1 MNRLFTLLIVLAMA
15 GGIAAG
21 WACHTWLGPAD
32 IRTAVDSFGLIT
44 DLFLRAIRMVIAPLV
59 FATLVAGI
67 AHMEDTA
74 SVGRIGVRALVWFVF
89 SSLVSLA
96 IGLVVVRLLEP
107 GVGVAVPQN
116 LLAAAPPSGTPAAE
130 PLTVK
135 SFLTHLVPTSIV
147 DAMARNEILQIVVF
161 AVLFGLGAAS
171 LPQRAP
177 AVLALADQVS
187 AVMLKVTGFVMKLA
201 PLAIFAAMAGAVA
214 AQGVEILWVFVKF
227 IEGFYLALAILWA
240 FMLAMAG
247 LAWGAKGL
255 GLLAAVR
262 EPVLLAFSTTSSEAA
277 FPKLMERLEAF
288 GVPPRIVSFVL
299 PLAYSF
305 NLTGSMMYL
314 TFALVF
320 IAQVF
325 HVPLTLGQ
333 EVVMLLILM
342 VSSKG
347 VAGVPRSVMVV
358 LAATLPYFHL
368 PMAGVPLVLAVDH
381 IMDMGRSST
390 NVLGNAVASLVVAR
404 WRFRATA
411 GAGIVAD
418 SDPSAELAE
427 TESKISGLRRALV
440 GEP

>member
-1 MNRLFTLLIVLAMA
+1 MAGREAREGAVNRLFGVLMILAMA
-15 GGIAAG
+15 GGVAAG
-21 WACHTWLGPAD
+21 WACHAWLGPAD
-32 IRTAVDSFGLIT
+32 AKAAVETFGVIT
-44 DLFLRAIRMVIAPLV
+44 DLFLRLIRMVIAPLV
-59 FATLVAGI
+59 LATLVAGI
-67 AHMEDTA
+67 AHMENA
-74 SVGRIGVRALVWFVF
+74 AAVGRVGVKALVWFVL

-96 IGLVVVRLLEP
+96 IGLLVVRLLQP
-107 GVGVAVPQN
+107 GVGVAVPAN
-116 LLAAAPPSGTPAAE
+116 LLAAAPPAGLAAE
-130 PLTVK
+130 PLTLK
-135 SFLTHLVPTSIV
+135 GFLAHLVPTSIV

-161 AVLFGLGAAS
+161 AVLFGMGVAS

-177 AVLALADQVS
+177 AVLQLADQVS

-201 PLAIFAAMAGAVA
+201 PIAIFAAMAGAVA
-214 AQGVEILWVFVKF
+214 AQGIEILWVFLKF
-227 IEGFYLALAILWA
+227 IQDFYLALLILWA
-240 FMLAMAG
+240 VMLAAAG

-255 GLLAAVR
+255 GLLGAVR
-262 EPVLLAFSTTSSEAA
+262 EPVLIAFSTTSSEAA
-277 FPKLMERLEAF
+277 YPKLLEQLEAF
-288 GVPPRIVSFVL
+288 GAPPRIVSFVL

-347 VAGVPRSVMVV
+347 VAGVPRSAMVV

-381 IMDMGRSST
+381 VMDMGRSST
-390 NVLGNAVASLVVAR
+390 NVFGNAVASLVVAR
-404 WRFRATA
+404 WEGERKPQPGPKALSLA
-411 GAGIVAD
+411 Q
-418 SDPSAELAE
+418 AE
-427 TESKISGLRRALV
+427 SP
-440 GEP
+440 EPMKVL

>member
-1 MNRLFTLLIVLAMA
+1 MNRLFGLLMILAMA
-15 GGIAAG
+15 AGVAAG
-21 WACHTWLGPAD
+21 WACHAYLAPAD
-32 IRTAVDSFGLIT
+32 AKAAVETFGVIT
-44 DLFLRAIRMVIAPLV
+44 DVFLRLIRMVIAPLV

-67 AHMEDTA
+67 AHMEDA
-74 SVGRIGVRALVWFVF
+74 AAVGRIGVKALFWFVF
-89 SSLVSLA
+89 SSLVSLG
-96 IGLVVVRLLEP
+96 IGLVVVRLLQP
-107 GVGVAVPQN
+107 GVGVSIPTN
-116 LLAAAPPSGTPAAE
+116 LLAAAPPASAAAE
-130 PLTVK
+130 PLTLK
-135 SFLTHLVPTSIV
+135 GFLTHLVPTSIV
-147 DAMARNEILQIVVF
+147 DAMAKNEILQIVVF
-161 AVLFGLGAAS
+161 AVMFGLGVAS

-177 AVLALADQVS
+177 AVLQLADQVS
-187 AVMLKVTGFVMKLA
+187 AVMLKVTGFVMKTA
-201 PLAIFAAMAGAVA
+201 PIAIFAAMAGAVA
-214 AQGVEILWVFVKF
+214 AQGIEILWVFLKF
-227 IEGFYLALAILWA
+227 IEDFYLALLILWA
-240 FMLAMAG
+240 VMLGAAG

-255 GLLAAVR
+255 GLLGAVR
-262 EPVLLAFSTTSSEAA
+262 EPVLIAFSTTSSEAA
-277 FPKLMERLEAF
+277 YPKLLERLEAF
-288 GVPPRIVSFVL
+288 GAPPRIVSFVL

-404 WRFRATA
+404 WEGERK
-411 GAGIVAD
+411 
-418 SDPSAELAE
+418 PQPEL
-427 TESKISGLRRALV
+427 ESQAV
-440 GEP
+440 

>member
-1 MNRLFTLLIVLAMA
+1 
-15 GGIAAG
+15 
-21 WACHTWLGPAD
+21 
-32 IRTAVDSFGLIT
+32 
-44 DLFLRAIRMVIAPLV
+44 
-59 FATLVAGI
+59 
-67 AHMEDTA
+67 
-74 SVGRIGVRALVWFVF
+74 
-89 SSLVSLA
+89 
-96 IGLVVVRLLEP
+96 
-107 GVGVAVPQN
+107 
-116 LLAAAPPSGTPAAE
+116 
-130 PLTVK
+130 
-135 SFLTHLVPTSIV
+135 
-147 DAMARNEILQIVVF
+147 
-161 AVLFGLGAAS
+161 
-171 LPQRAP
+171 
-177 AVLALADQVS
+177 VLALADQVS

-325 HVPLTLGQ
+325 HIPLTLGQ

-390 NVLGNAVASLVVAR
+390 NVFGNAVASVIVAR
-404 WRFRATA
+404 WNGQRKPE
-411 GAGIVAD
+411 
-418 SDPSAELAE
+418 PS
-427 TESKISGLRRALV
+427 T
-440 GEP
+440 P